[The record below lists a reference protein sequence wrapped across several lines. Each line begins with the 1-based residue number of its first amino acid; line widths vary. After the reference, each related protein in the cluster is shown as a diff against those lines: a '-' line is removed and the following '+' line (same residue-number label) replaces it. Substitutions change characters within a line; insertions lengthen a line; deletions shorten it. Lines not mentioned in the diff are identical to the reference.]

1 MSSKPEP
8 TNSDLSTRID
18 ALASIVE
25 KQSKIIAQTGQK
37 LIEMQLKNVKL
48 AIAGADS
55 GPQSTGASKQAL
67 DAEDFITNED
77 IVQLVGELQGQL
89 DELEERSIRRTFNIQ
104 LEKPDGLIAPLL
116 NKEGDIP
123 GTAFP
128 TTVEEFAAMDKVAVI
143 KFCVFYDVIVPEGK
157 SGTSADNSEL
167 VTEEIVDAYSQEE
180 VDSMHD
186 ELARF
191 MGLKFRK
198 GSKVW

>member
-1 MSSKPEP
+1 MSNASEP
-8 TNSDLSTRID
+8 SAIDLSKRVD

-25 KQSKIIAQTGQK
+25 KQSKIIGQTGQK
-37 LIEMQLKNVKL
+37 LIEMQLKNVKQS
-48 AIAGADS
+48 IASSDS
-55 GPQSTGASKQAL
+55 GSQNNGVSKQAL
-67 DAEDFITNED
+67 DTEDFITNED

-104 LEKPDGLIAPLL
+104 LKSPDGQIAPLL

-123 GTAFP
+123 SAAFP
-128 TTVEEFAAMDKVAVI
+128 TTVKEFAAMDKIAVI

-157 SGTSADNSEL
+157 SGTSAENSEL
-167 VTEEIVDAYSQEE
+167 ITEEIVDAYSQEE